1 MEKGQLY
8 KQHPSTSQPLTDLLL
23 QKKVTEVNSS
33 TLPITMMMMKGGGG
47 GQVARIKC
55 LFLRRVVSSLLPA
68 GTALSSAVHFELCP
82 VHSSTNTAHKLQ
94 TNLCTICIAHIP
106 VQAQRRM
113 DISLSIICTLCTK
126 VLTVRHAST
135 LLCQQTICTLQT
147 STSTMCTKVHTV
159 HDANIFVYMDVVS
172 Q

>member
-55 LFLRRVVSSLLPA
+55 LFLRRVVSSLRPA
-68 GTALSSAVHFELCP
+68 GSRTPLYFQNTPCIVGKHFQLY
-82 VHSSTNTAHKLQ
+82 STQ
-94 TNLCTICIAHIP
+94 
-106 VQAQRRM
+106 
-113 DISLSIICTLCTK
+113 
-126 VLTVRHAST
+126 
-135 LLCQQTICTLQT
+135 
-147 STSTMCTKVHTV
+147 
-159 HDANIFVYMDVVS
+159 
-172 Q
+172 